1 MNVPVSPQS
10 YSDEEKTLAAQ
21 LVTENYDSLIRIAR
35 QRRRRAG
42 VGDTMRTEDIVH
54 ESFRKLDGDQHFVDS
69 EHFMHAATLAM
80 RHIIVDYARKKLA
93 VKRGGGQSHAETDVD
108 ELPEYSESPEEL
120 AAIGDLLERLEQE
133 NPRWMR
139 IVDARYFAGMTEQET
154 AALLGVSD
162 RTVRRDWS
170 DAREWLAERI
180 V

>member
-1 MNVPVSPQS
+1 M
-10 YSDEEKTLAAQ
+10 LAAQ
-21 LVTENYDSLIRIAR
+21 LVTENYDRLIRIAR

-42 VGDTMRTEDIVH
+42 VGDTLRTEDIVH

-69 EHFMHAATLAM
+69 DHFMHAATLAM

-93 VKRGGGQSHAETDVD
+93 AKRGGGQGHAETDVD
-108 ELPEYSESPEEL
+108 GLPEYSESPEEL

-139 IVDARYFAGMTEQET
+139 IVDARYFAGFTETET

-162 RTVRRDWS
+162 RTVRRDWT
-170 DAREWLAERI
+170 DARAWLAERMD
-180 V
+180 